1 MQWNDGY
8 QENIQCY
15 TNNIKQRDGGTHLVG
30 FRTALT
36 RTLNNY
42 MEREGMNN
50 KEKVSTSGDDAREGL
65 VAIVSVKLESLQG
78 EKVPLRAV
86 ACQENCQTARRKT
99 PLKVRFT

>member
-1 MQWNDGY
+1 MKDAADGITIEVSLQWNDGY

-42 MEREGMNN
+42 MEKEGMN
-50 KEKVSTSGDDAREGL
+50 KEKVT
-65 VAIVSVKLESLQG
+65 
-78 EKVPLRAV
+78 
-86 ACQENCQTARRKT
+86 TWRRCSR
-99 PLKVRFT
+99 RFGCSCIC

>member
-1 MQWNDGY
+1 MHKGGLAEFVAFLNKKRTTVNSIFHFVKESKDGITIEVSLQWNDGY

-42 MEREGMNN
+42 MERRG
-50 KEKVSTSGDDAREGL
+50 
-65 VAIVSVKLESLQG
+65 
-78 EKVPLRAV
+78 
-86 ACQENCQTARRKT
+86 
-99 PLKVRFT
+99 